1 MNRYFAALV
10 AAMGLVASA
19 SITASA
25 GVVLTRTESV
35 VSGQLGPQQQ
45 QPRQSIVMIEGNKE
59 KMSMSGG
66 REIIIDL
73 DKATMRIVDPTQKSY
88 FEMPFPPQGMM
99 GQAIGGPGLHVS
111 DFSKTGKTRTVA
123 GFQCD
128 DYNGAGKLPM
138 GSFTTV
144 YCVST
149 KVPGASEFS
158 AFQKNMMA
166 KLKNSR
172 PEMPASFPDG
182 VPLAEDTTTQ
192 MNPINLSNLANLPPE
207 MAEKLK
213 AQLAN
218 RPPLVTKGEV
228 TKVEEKKIAAAE
240 FEIPAGYTKREAPM
254 GHPGMGMGGMGA
266 RPMVGGGAEAPGAAP
281 ITVAPPAAKP

>member
-1 MNRYFAALV
+1 MNRSFAALAV
-10 AAMGLVASA
+10 AMGLVASA

-25 GVVLTRTESV
+25 GVVLTRTESI
-35 VSGQLGPQQQ
+35 VSGQVGPQQQ
-45 QPRQSIVMIEGNKE
+45 QPHESTVMIEGNKE
-59 KMSMSGG
+59 KMTMSGG
-66 REIIIDL
+66 RQIIVNL
-73 DKATMRIVDPTQKSY
+73 DKATMDIVDPTQKSY
-88 FEMPFPPQGMM
+88 IEMPFPPKGMM

-128 DYNGAGKLPM
+128 DYDGAGKLPM

-144 YCVST
+144 YCVSN

-158 AFQKNMMA
+158 AFQKTMMT
-166 KLKNSR
+166 KLKDTR

-192 MNPINLSNLANLPPE
+192 MNAINLGNLGNLPPE

-218 RPPLVTKGEV
+218 RPPLVTKAEV
-228 TKVEEKKIAAAE
+228 LKVEEKKIAAAE
-240 FEIPAGYTKREAPM
+240 FEVPAGYTKRDAPTP
-254 GHPGMGMGGMGA
+254 HPGGMGGAPA
-266 RPMVGGGAEAPGAAP
+266 RPMTGGGAEAPGASAP
-281 ITVAPPAAKP
+281 ITVAPPASN